1 MTLERQSEASLP
13 CARPQVAGLTREPG
27 QWKLVGIAAWGAFGL
42 MMGAAPAS
50 AATATGTLSVQVT
63 IVAECQVQ
71 NAPLLNFGNTQGVL
85 DSAVNGSASID
96 IQCTNST
103 PYNVRLSAGTGAGAT
118 LANRLL
124 TGGAGATVRY
134 SLYRDAARTQ
144 VWGVTDG
151 TDTVADT
158 GNGDVKM
165 HDVYGQI
172 PAQTTPAPGTY
183 SDTVTITVS
192 Y

>member
-1 MTLERQSEASLP
+1 VKCKSPSVGALAAVGLVLS
-13 CARPQVAGLTREPG
+13 AG
-27 QWKLVGIAAWGAFGL
+27 A
-42 MMGAAPAS
+42 AS

-85 DSAVNGSASID
+85 DSAVNGSTSID

-103 PYNVRLSAGTGAGAT
+103 PYNVRLNAGTGTGAT
-118 LANRLL
+118 LVNRLL

-134 SLYRDAARTQ
+134 SLYSDAARTQ

-158 GNGDVKM
+158 GNGNVKT

-183 SDTVTITVS
+183 TDTVTITVS